1 MTFSIVARDPETNFF
16 GVAIASKF
24 IAVGA
29 YCIHAVSGVGA
40 ASSQAKVN
48 PLLGIDAIKGM
59 ADGQAVEQLLTDLT
73 SADEGRDI
81 RQVHMVDMSGA
92 SAAWTGAECVD
103 WAGHKTYDGFSVAG
117 NMLAGPQVIAQMAT
131 AYEKEAR
138 SGFALRLLAALDA
151 GEAAGGDK
159 RGKQSAAIYLAGDR
173 EYPELDL
180 RIDDHTDPLPELR
193 RIFELTQTE
202 HMLGFRAQ
210 MPRRG

>member
-1 MTFSIVARDPETNFF
+1 MTFSIVARDPDSGFF

-29 YCIHAVSGVGA
+29 YCIHAANGIGA

-48 PLLGIDAIKGM
+48 PYLGIDAIKGLTG
-59 ADGQAVEQLLTDLT
+59 GQEVEPLLAKLT
-73 SADEGRDI
+73 GADEGRDI
-81 RQVHMVDMSGA
+81 RQVHIIDSNGKT
-92 SAAWTGAECVD
+92 AAWTGAECID
-103 WAGHKTYDGFSVAG
+103 WAGHKTNDGFSVAG

-131 AYEKEAR
+131 AYQEA
-138 SGFALRLLAALDA
+138 SNLDFALRLLAALDA

-159 RGKQSAAIYLAGDR
+159 RGKQSAAIYIAGER
-173 EYPELDL
+173 EYAELDL
-180 RIDDHTDPLPELR
+180 RVDDHTDPLPELK
-193 RIFELTQTE
+193 RIFDLTQTE